1 MFQRNSQRKNRNSL
15 FHLTLSQA
23 VDECTRL
30 LALLDQ
36 HKKVTRRD
44 DPRIITVRP
53 FDTKYVP
60 YQFMFMNDT
69 PMYEAHAVVILID
82 LKRGDVV
89 THKFEAETDEDGTNY
104 SFAHSYLLT
113 LRDICKAWSIQ
124 Y

>member
-1 MFQRNSQRKNRNSL
+1 MFQRKQRYSL
-15 FHLTLSQA
+15 FHLTLEQA
-23 VDECTRL
+23 VNECTRIL
-30 LALLDQ
+30 TILDQ
-36 HKKVTRRD
+36 YRKVTRKD

-60 YQFMFMNDT
+60 FQFMYMNDT

-89 THKFEAETDEDGTNY
+89 THKFEAETEEDGLHT

-113 LRDICKAWSIQ
+113 LKDICKEWGIQ
-124 Y
+124 CS